1 MVGFREVSILALLE
15 QRFDLRVQR
24 IQRLHVRRE
33 LLGHTGIARLI
44 CGVLQRLQFLAGG
57 SRQALKRFRPVRNDF
72 IRFLLPVRPDLEKPV
87 QPVHGGL
94 LIAGEVLLTHA
105 EERQPFALAIE
116 GFGGGVLPLLRGLI
130 HAFQRFPR
138 LLRAGNIVHQGDRT
152 RHHRR
157 GDRQPDGRRLG
168 EYRKESRPAAA
179 RLAHRRGELPNARGQ
194 RAHALG
200 DLAHEQ
206 QHWPDRCR
214 NGRVAD
220 DLHPLGF
227 VHFEELVQQ
236 LARAVDET
244 LDHGIEVVPDLL
256 AEQHSLVLEVDQPA
270 FRGGIA
276 LAGFFG
282 QRGVLF
288 PRGIGQRLRPGEQ
301 LRGVGGAQQRVAQPD
316 FIDPDLIQRGDGRRA
331 FLVHFGQTHDEC
343 LKR

>member
-1 MVGFREVSILALLE
+1 M
-15 QRFDLRVQR
+15 
-24 IQRLHVRRE
+24 
-33 LLGHTGIARLI
+33 
-44 CGVLQRLQFLAGG
+44 
-57 SRQALKRFRPVRNDF
+57 
-72 IRFLLPVRPDLEKPV
+72 
-87 QPVHGGL
+87 
-94 LIAGEVLLTHA
+94 IAGEVLFAHA
-105 EERQPFALAIE
+105 EEGQPFALSIE
-116 GFGGGVLPLLRGLI
+116 GFGGGVLPLLRGLV

-138 LLRAGNIVHQGDRT
+138 LLCAGDVVRQGYCT

-157 GDRQPDGRRLG
+157 GDRQPHCWGFPQDRD
-168 EYRKESRPAAA
+168 KPRPAAA
-179 RLAHRRGELPNARGQ
+179 RLAHRRGKLADARGQ
-194 RAHALG
+194 RTHALG

-270 FRGGIA
+270 FRGGVA